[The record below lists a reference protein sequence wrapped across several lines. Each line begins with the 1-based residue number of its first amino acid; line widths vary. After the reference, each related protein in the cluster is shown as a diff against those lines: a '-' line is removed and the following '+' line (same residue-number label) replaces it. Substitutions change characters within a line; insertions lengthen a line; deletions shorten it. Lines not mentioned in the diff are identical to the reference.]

1 MEDVQELKTRL
12 AKLNTAN
19 RPFYEQCQ
27 LVCSP
32 SPHTLHKQDSEC
44 PKYFRDIENA
54 ILKRN

>member
-32 SPHTLHKQDSEC
+32 SPIPYTKRIPNVRNIFVTLKMQ
-44 PKYFRDIENA
+44 F
-54 ILKRN
+54 